1 MDGGYFDKEIDI
13 LEWKVV
19 DKNCHTMKTDVQ
31 NILTPVVKYKTLN
44 SNSEELDIK
53 EHTNLFLSK
62 NHNDRISDVKT

>member
-1 MDGGYFDKEIDI
+1 M
-13 LEWKVV
+13 V
-19 DKNCHTMKTDVQ
+19 DKNCPTMKTDVQ